1 MVLLL
6 FLAKFSFYDQKKWD
20 FLAVKKNMPLIFCNS
35 RCVYLGKIVPLETLT
50 LDCFSSTSVQKEPNN
65 AGCGYRSESKGL
77 DIQLRV
83 GECSLKTGV
92 DTILMWQTNEEEEAR
107 RVAEKCR
114 QGVSCEMAPVDFFF
128 SFWAT
133 WDHLGHSYLF
143 RATVEFSQKMVPSF
157 SSSFRCDTDN
167 FLTCVC
173 VCVWVWW
180 IFNARLALCGTATP
194 ADMFTSFI
202 QAYSICPGCHG
213 VRRQKRKLT
222 VDLKL
227 IIEPCLL

>member
-1 MVLLL
+1 
-6 FLAKFSFYDQKKWD
+6 
-20 FLAVKKNMPLIFCNS
+20 MPLIFCNS
-35 RCVYLGKIVPLETLT
+35 RCVYLGEIVPLETLT

-114 QGVSCEMAPVDFFF
+114 QGVSCEISPVDFFF
-128 SFWAT
+128 LSFWAT

-143 RATVEFSQKMVPSF
+143 RGIVEFSQKMVPSF
-157 SSSFRCDTDN
+157 SSSFRRDTDE
-167 FLTCVC
+167 FLTCDLT
-173 VCVWVWW
+173 
-180 IFNARLALCGTATP
+180 APCGTATP
-194 ADMFTSFI
+194 ADLFTSFI
-202 QAYSICPGCHG
+202 QTYSICPGCHR
-213 VRRQKRKLT
+213 VRRQKEDWQLT
-222 VDLKL
+222 SN
-227 IIEPCLL
+227 